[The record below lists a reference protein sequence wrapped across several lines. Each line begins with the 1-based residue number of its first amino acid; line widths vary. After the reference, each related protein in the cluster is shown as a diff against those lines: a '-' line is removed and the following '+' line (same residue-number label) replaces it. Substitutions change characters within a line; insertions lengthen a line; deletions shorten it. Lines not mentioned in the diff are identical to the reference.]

1 MLRLGIVGSGGMG
14 SSHAHGTNLAA
25 PRCSLAWV
33 ADVDGDRARRLADE
47 VGCRAITDST
57 AGLDDVDAV
66 TICTP
71 HHLHAPQTIA
81 ALRAGALFGGTTR
94 SVRQAGQSLRGNCS

>member
-33 ADVDGDRARRLADE
+33 ADVDGDRAGQLADE
-47 VGCRAITDST
+47 VGSRAITDWT

-71 HHLHAPQTIA
+71 TTSTPPRPSPPCAPASTSWS
-81 ALRAGALFGGTTR
+81 R
-94 SVRQAGQSLRGNCS
+94 SRWP

>member
-33 ADVDGDRARRLADE
+33 ADVDGDRAGQLADE
-47 VGCRAITDST
+47 AGCRAITDWT
-57 AGLDDVDAV
+57 AGPRRRR
-66 TICTP
+66 CR
-71 HHLHAPQTIA
+71 HHLHPPPPPRPPDHRRA
-81 ALRAGALFGGTTR
+81 ARR
-94 SVRQAGQSLRGNCS
+94 